1 MRYTDMFE
9 QYKGYGETIKGLRDA
24 LEPIKG
30 LGDVLEPVKG
40 LGDVLES
47 VKGLGVALESV
58 KGLGDALEPIKGLRD
73 AWAPI
78 TGYQSMIES
87 AMSARATT
95 SNMRQLVNDQ
105 VTFLSQNYSGMET
118 LLSQADRMLGFYG
131 SDIEESMKSALSGYA
146 GISEQL
152 NYSSVYQNIVGLLD
166 SYGSIKDVVDSIYSS
181 LPPENYG
188 YEGEEY
194 ESEES
199 VIEENAI
206 EENVVRESAVREN
219 AVNKGSELETD
230 FADEQELQEALEEES
245 TDQDKFLK
253 RIKNWAEEKKMKY
266 KIYKFIMFI
275 VVNVFLMPYLQENI
289 GKPVMTKVVSCVK
302 QAPEKGA
309 EIIYKVK
316 DGIQAIIT
324 ENTNYYYKVRF
335 TDENGVEREGY
346 VAKKNLRVIEEEER
360 ETEQKDDDL

>member
-9 QYKGYGETIKGLRDA
+9 QYKGYGEAIKGLRDA

-30 LGDVLEPVKG
+30 LGDVLE
-40 LGDVLES
+40 S
-47 VKGLGVALESV
+47 VKGLG
-58 KGLGDALEPIKGLRD
+58 D

-87 AMSARATT
+87 AMSARATA
-95 SNMRQLVNDQ
+95 SNMGQLVNDQ

-118 LLSQADRMLGFYG
+118 LLSQTGKMMGFYN
-131 SDIEESMKSALSGYA
+131 SDIAEGMKSAMSGYA
-146 GISEQL
+146 GMAEQL
-152 NYSSVYQNIVGLLD
+152 NYSSVYQNIAGLLD

-181 LPPENYG
+181 LPLENYG

-199 VIEENAI
+199 VIEEND
-206 EENVVRESAVREN
+206 VRESDVREN

-230 FADEQELQEALEEES
+230 FADEQELQEALEEEN
-245 TDQDKFLK
+245 TAQDKFLK
-253 RIKNWAEEKKMKY
+253 RIKNWAEEKKKKY
-266 KIYKFIMFI
+266 KIYKFIMF
-275 VVNVFLMPYLQENI
+275 VLVNVFLLPYLQENV

-309 EIIYKVK
+309 EIICRLK

-324 ENTNYYYKVRF
+324 ENTNYYYKVKF

-346 VAKKNLRVIEEEER
+346 VAKKNLRVIEEEEG
-360 ETEQKDDDL
+360 ETEQENDEMEQNKDEWNSEGF

>member
-9 QYKGYGETIKGLRDA
+9 QYKGYGEAIKGLRDA

-30 LGDVLEPVKG
+30 LGD
-40 LGDVLES
+40 
-47 VKGLGVALESV
+47 
-58 KGLGDALEPIKGLRD
+58 ALEPIKGLRD
-73 AWAPI
+73 VWAPI
-78 TGYQSMIES
+78 KGYQSMIES
-87 AMSARATT
+87 AMSARATA
-95 SNMRQLVNDQ
+95 SNMGQLVNDQ
-105 VTFLSQNYSGMET
+105 VTFLSQNYSGMES
-118 LLSQADRMLGFYG
+118 LLSQTDKMMGFYN
-131 SDIEESMKSALSGYA
+131 SDIAEGMKSAMSGYA
-146 GISEQL
+146 GMAEQL
-152 NYSSVYQNIVGLLD
+152 NYNSVYQNIAGLLD

-206 EENVVRESAVREN
+206 EENDVRESAVREN

-230 FADEQELQEALEEES
+230 FADEQELQEVLEEES
-245 TDQDKFLK
+245 ADQDKFFQ
-253 RIKNWAEEKKMKY
+253 RIKNWAEEKKKKY

-275 VVNVFLMPYLQENI
+275 LVNVFLLPYLQENI

-309 EIIYKVK
+309 EIIYKLK

-360 ETEQKDDDL
+360 ETEKKDDEVDTEQKNEDGAE

>member
-9 QYKGYGETIKGLRDA
+9 QYKGYGEAIKGLRDA

-30 LGDVLEPVKG
+30 LGDV
-40 LGDVLES
+40 
-47 VKGLGVALESV
+47 LESV

-87 AMSARATT
+87 AMSARATA
-95 SNMRQLVNDQ
+95 SNMGQLVNDQ
-105 VTFLSQNYSGMET
+105 VTFLSQNYGGMET
-118 LLSQADRMLGFYG
+118 LLSQADKMMGFYN
-131 SDIEESMKSALSGYA
+131 SDIAEGMKSAMSGYA
-146 GISEQL
+146 GMAEQL
-152 NYSSVYQNIVGLLD
+152 NYNSVYQNIAGLLD

-199 VIEENAI
+199 VIEKNAI
-206 EENVVRESAVREN
+206 EENDVRESAVREN
-219 AVNKGSELETD
+219 VVNKNSELETD
-230 FADEQELQEALEEES
+230 FADEQELQEALEEEN

-266 KIYKFIMFI
+266 KIYQFIMFI

-309 EIIYKVK
+309 EIIYKLK

-360 ETEQKDDDL
+360 ETEKKDDEGETEQKKDEVEE

>member
-9 QYKGYGETIKGLRDA
+9 QYKGYGEAIKGLRDA

-30 LGDVLEPVKG
+30 LGDVLESVKG
-40 LGDVLES
+40 LGDV
-47 VKGLGVALESV
+47 LESV

-73 AWAPI
+73 TWAPI

-87 AMSARATT
+87 AMSAWATA
-95 SNMRQLVNDQ
+95 SNMGQLVNDQ

-131 SDIEESMKSALSGYA
+131 SDIAEGMKSALSGYA

-152 NYSSVYQNIVGLLD
+152 NYSSVYQNIAGLLD

-181 LPPENYG
+181 LPLENYG

-206 EENVVRESAVREN
+206 EENDVRESAVREN

-245 TDQDKFLK
+245 TDQDKFFQ

-266 KIYKFIMFI
+266 NIYKFIMLF
-275 VVNVFLMPYLQENI
+275 VVNVFLLPYLQENV

-309 EIIYKVK
+309 EIICRLK

-324 ENTNYYYKVRF
+324 ENTNYYYKVKF

-346 VAKKNLRVIEEEER
+346 VAKKNLRVIEEEEG
-360 ETEQKDDDL
+360 ETEQNKDEGEE

>member
-30 LGDVLEPVKG
+30 LGDVLESVKG

-47 VKGLGVALESV
+47 VKGLGETLEPI

-87 AMSARATT
+87 AMSARATA
-95 SNMRQLVNDQ
+95 SNMGQLVNDQ

-166 SYGSIKDVVDSIYSS
+166 SYGSIKDLVDSIYSS
-181 LPPENYG
+181 LPPENCG

-194 ESEES
+194 
-199 VIEENAI
+199 
-206 EENVVRESAVREN
+206 
-219 AVNKGSELETD
+219 D

-245 TDQDKFLK
+245 ADQDKFLK
-253 RIKNWAEEKKMKY
+253 RIKNWAEEKKKKY
-266 KIYKFIMFI
+266 NIYKCIMLF
-275 VVNVFLMPYLQENI
+275 VVNVFLLPYLQENI

-309 EIIYKVK
+309 EIIYKLK

-324 ENTNYYYKVRF
+324 ENTNYYYKVKF

-346 VAKKNLRVIEEEER
+346 VAKKNLRVIEEEEG
-360 ETEQKDDDL
+360 ETEQEDDEMEQNKDEGEW

>member
-9 QYKGYGETIKGLRDA
+9 QYKGYGEAIKGLRDA

-30 LGDVLEPVKG
+30 LGDVLE
-40 LGDVLES
+40 S
-47 VKGLGVALESV
+47 V
-58 KGLGDALEPIKGLRD
+58 KGLRD

-87 AMSARATT
+87 AMSARATA
-95 SNMRQLVNDQ
+95 SNMGQLVNDQ

-118 LLSQADRMLGFYG
+118 LLSQTDKMMGFYN
-131 SDIEESMKSALSGYA
+131 SDIAEGMKSAMSGYA
-146 GISEQL
+146 GMAEQL
-152 NYSSVYQNIVGLLD
+152 NYNSVYQNIAGLLD

-181 LPPENYG
+181 LTPKNYG
-188 YEGEEY
+188 YEGGEY

-199 VIEENAI
+199 VIEEN
-206 EENVVRESAVREN
+206 VVRESVVREN

-245 TDQDKFLK
+245 ADQDKFLK
-253 RIKNWAEEKKMKY
+253 RIKNWAEEKKKKY
-266 KIYKFIMFI
+266 NIYKCIMLF
-275 VVNVFLMPYLQENI
+275 VVNVFLLPYLQENV
-289 GKPVMTKVVSCVK
+289 GKPAMTKVVSCVK

-309 EIIYKVK
+309 EIICKLK

-360 ETEQKDDDL
+360 ETEKKDDEGEMEQKNEDGAE

>member
-9 QYKGYGETIKGLRDA
+9 QYKGYGGAIKGLRDA

-30 LGDVLEPVKG
+30 LGDV
-40 LGDVLES
+40 
-47 VKGLGVALESV
+47 LESV

-87 AMSARATT
+87 AMSARATA
-95 SNMRQLVNDQ
+95 SNMGRLVNDQ
-105 VTFLSQNYSGMET
+105 VTFLSQNYGGMET
-118 LLSQADRMLGFYG
+118 LLSQADKMMGFYN
-131 SDIEESMKSALSGYA
+131 SDIAEGMKSAMSGYA
-146 GISEQL
+146 GMAEQL
-152 NYSSVYQNIVGLLD
+152 NYNSVYQNIAGLLD

-181 LPPENYG
+181 LPLEDYGDEN
-188 YEGEEY
+188 EEY
-194 ESEES
+194 VTYEYDN
-199 VIEENAI
+199 EENI
-206 EENVVRESAVREN
+206 VRESAE
-219 AVNKGSELETD
+219 NKGSELEID

-245 TDQDKFLK
+245 TDQDKFFQ

-266 KIYKFIMFI
+266 NIYKFIMLF
-275 VVNVFLMPYLQENI
+275 VVNVFLLPYLQENV

-309 EIIYKVK
+309 EIICRLK

-324 ENTNYYYKVRF
+324 ENTNYYYKVKF

-360 ETEQKDDDL
+360 ETEQDKDEGEE

>member
-9 QYKGYGETIKGLRDA
+9 QYKGYGEAIKGLRDA
-24 LEPIKG
+24 MEPIKG
-30 LGDVLEPVKG
+30 LGDV
-40 LGDVLES
+40 
-47 VKGLGVALESV
+47 LESV

-87 AMSARATT
+87 AMSARATA
-95 SNMRQLVNDQ
+95 SNMGRLVNDQ
-105 VTFLSQNYSGMET
+105 VTFLSQNYGGMET
-118 LLSQADRMLGFYG
+118 LLSQTDKMMGFYN
-131 SDIEESMKSALSGYA
+131 SDIAEGMKSAMSGYA
-146 GISEQL
+146 GMAEQL
-152 NYSSVYQNIVGLLD
+152 NYNSVYQNIAGLLD

-194 ESEES
+194 
-199 VIEENAI
+199 
-206 EENVVRESAVREN
+206 
-219 AVNKGSELETD
+219 D
-230 FADEQELQEALEEES
+230 FTDEQELQEALEEES
-245 TDQDKFLK
+245 TDQDKFFQ

-266 KIYKFIMFI
+266 NIYKFIMLF
-275 VVNVFLMPYLQENI
+275 VVNVFLLPYLQENV

-309 EIIYKVK
+309 EIICRLK

-324 ENTNYYYKVRF
+324 ENTNYYYKVKF

-346 VAKKNLRVIEEEER
+346 VAKKNLRVIEEEEG
-360 ETEQKDDDL
+360 ETEQENDEMEQNKDEWWE

>member
-30 LGDVLEPVKG
+30 LGDVLE
-40 LGDVLES
+40 S
-47 VKGLGVALESV
+47 VKGLR
-58 KGLGDALEPIKGLRD
+58 DALEPIKGLRD

-87 AMSARATT
+87 AMSARATA
-95 SNMRQLVNDQ
+95 SNMGQLVNDQ
-105 VTFLSQNYSGMET
+105 VTFLSQNYGGMET
-118 LLSQADRMLGFYG
+118 LLSQTDKMMGFYN
-131 SDIEESMKSALSGYA
+131 SDIAEGMKSATSGYA
-146 GISEQL
+146 GMAEQL
-152 NYSSVYQNIVGLLD
+152 NYNSVYQNIAGLLD

-181 LPPENYG
+181 LTPKNYG
-188 YEGEEY
+188 YEGGEY

-206 EENVVRESAVREN
+206 EENDVRESAVREN

-230 FADEQELQEALEEES
+230 FADEQELQEALEEEN
-245 TDQDKFLK
+245 TAQDKFFQ

-266 KIYKFIMFI
+266 NIYKFIMLF
-275 VVNVFLMPYLQENI
+275 VVNVFLLPYLQENV

-309 EIIYKVK
+309 EIICRLK

-324 ENTNYYYKVRF
+324 ENTNYYYKVKF
-335 TDENGVEREGY
+335 TDENGVECEGY
-346 VAKKNLRVIEEEER
+346 VAKKNLRVIEEEEG
-360 ETEQKDDDL
+360 EMEQEDDEMEQNKDEGE

>member
-9 QYKGYGETIKGLRDA
+9 QYKGYGEAIKGLRDA

-30 LGDVLEPVKG
+30 LGDVLE
-40 LGDVLES
+40 S
-47 VKGLGVALESV
+47 V
-58 KGLGDALEPIKGLRD
+58 KGLRD

-87 AMSARATT
+87 AMSARATA
-95 SNMRQLVNDQ
+95 SNMGQLVNDQ

-118 LLSQADRMLGFYG
+118 LLSQTDKMMGFYN
-131 SDIEESMKSALSGYA
+131 SDIAEGMKSAMSGYA
-146 GISEQL
+146 GMAEQL
-152 NYSSVYQNIVGLLD
+152 NYNSVYQNIAGLLD

-181 LPPENYG
+181 LTPKNYG
-188 YEGEEY
+188 YEGGEY

-199 VIEENAI
+199 VIEEN
-206 EENVVRESAVREN
+206 VVRESVVREN

-245 TDQDKFLK
+245 VDQDKFLK
-253 RIKNWAEEKKMKY
+253 RIKNWAEEKKKKY
-266 KIYKFIMFI
+266 KIYKIIMFI
-275 VVNVFLMPYLQENI
+275 VVNVFLLPYLQENI

-309 EIIYKVK
+309 EIIYKLK

-360 ETEQKDDDL
+360 ETEKKDDEVETEQKNEDGAE

>member
-9 QYKGYGETIKGLRDA
+9 QYKGYGEAIKGLRDA

-30 LGDVLEPVKG
+30 LGDVLE
-40 LGDVLES
+40 S
-47 VKGLGVALESV
+47 V
-58 KGLGDALEPIKGLRD
+58 KGLRD

-87 AMSARATT
+87 AMSARATA
-95 SNMRQLVNDQ
+95 SNMGQLVNDQ
-105 VTFLSQNYSGMET
+105 VTFLSQNYGGMET
-118 LLSQADRMLGFYG
+118 LLSQTDKMMGFYN
-131 SDIEESMKSALSGYA
+131 SDIAEGMKSAMSGYA
-146 GISEQL
+146 GMAEQL
-152 NYSSVYQNIVGLLD
+152 NYNSVYQNIAGLLD

-199 VIEENAI
+199 VIEEN
-206 EENVVRESAVREN
+206 VVRESIVREN
-219 AVNKGSELETD
+219 AVNKCSELETD
-230 FADEQELQEALEEES
+230 FADEQELQEALEEEN
-245 TDQDKFLK
+245 TDQDKFFQ
-253 RIKNWAEEKKMKY
+253 RIKNWAEEKKKKY

-275 VVNVFLMPYLQENI
+275 LVNVFLLPYLQENV

-309 EIIYKVK
+309 EIICRLK

-324 ENTNYYYKVRF
+324 ENTNYYYKVKF

-346 VAKKNLRVIEEEER
+346 VAKKNLRVIEEEEG
-360 ETEQKDDDL
+360 ETEQEDEKN

>member
-9 QYKGYGETIKGLRDA
+9 QYKGYGETIKGLKDALEPIKGLRDA

-30 LGDVLEPVKG
+30 LGDVLE
-40 LGDVLES
+40 
-47 VKGLGVALESV
+47 SV
-58 KGLGDALEPIKGLRD
+58 KGLGDT
-73 AWAPI
+73 WAPI
-78 TGYQSMIES
+78 TGYQSMIEP
-87 AMSARATT
+87 AMSAWTT
-95 SNMRQLVNDQ
+95 ASNMDRLVNDQ
-105 VTFLSQNYSGMET
+105 VTFLSQNYGGMET
-118 LLSQADRMLGFYG
+118 LLSQADRMMGFYN
-131 SDIEESMKSALSGYA
+131 SDIAEGMKSVMSGYA
-146 GISEQL
+146 GMAEQL
-152 NYSSVYQNIVGLLD
+152 NYNSVYQNIVGLLD

-181 LPPENYG
+181 LPPGNYG

-219 AVNKGSELETD
+219 AVRKNAVNKGSELETD

-245 TDQDKFLK
+245 ADQDKFLK
-253 RIKNWAEEKKMKY
+253 RIKNWAEEKKKKY
-266 KIYKFIMFI
+266 NIYKCIMLF
-275 VVNVFLMPYLQENI
+275 VVNVFLLPYLQENV
-289 GKPVMTKVVSCVK
+289 GKPAMTKVVSCVK

-309 EIIYKVK
+309 EIICKLK

-360 ETEQKDDDL
+360 ETEKKDDEGEMEQKNEDGAE

>member
-9 QYKGYGETIKGLRDA
+9 QYKGYGEAIKGLRDA

-30 LGDVLEPVKG
+30 LGDV
-40 LGDVLES
+40 
-47 VKGLGVALESV
+47 LESV

-87 AMSARATT
+87 AMSARATA
-95 SNMRQLVNDQ
+95 SNMGQLVNDQ
-105 VTFLSQNYSGMET
+105 VTFLSQNYGGMET
-118 LLSQADRMLGFYG
+118 LLSQTDKMMGFYN
-131 SDIEESMKSALSGYA
+131 SDIAEGMKSAMSGYVGMA
-146 GISEQL
+146 EQL
-152 NYSSVYQNIVGLLD
+152 NYNSVYQNIAGLLD

-181 LPPENYG
+181 LPLEDYG

-199 VIEENAI
+199 VIEEND
-206 EENVVRESAVREN
+206 VRESAVREN

-230 FADEQELQEALEEES
+230 FADEQELQEALEEEN
-245 TDQDKFLK
+245 TAQDKFLK
-253 RIKNWAEEKKMKY
+253 RIKNWAEEKKIKY
-266 KIYKFIMFI
+266 NIYKFIMLF
-275 VVNVFLMPYLQENI
+275 VVNVFLLPYLQENV
-289 GKPVMTKVVSCVK
+289 GKPVMTKVVSYVK
-302 QAPEKGA
+302 QTPEKGA
-309 EIIYKVK
+309 EIIYKLK

-324 ENTNYYYKVRF
+324 ENTNYYYKVKF

-360 ETEQKDDDL
+360 ETEKKDDEVEMEQKNDETEQNKDEGE

>member
-9 QYKGYGETIKGLRDA
+9 QYKGYGEVIKGLRDA

-30 LGDVLEPVKG
+30 LGDVLE
-40 LGDVLES
+40 S
-47 VKGLGVALESV
+47 VKGLG
-58 KGLGDALEPIKGLRD
+58 D

-95 SNMRQLVNDQ
+95 SNMGQLVNDQ

-206 EENVVRESAVREN
+206 EENDVRESAVREN
-219 AVNKGSELETD
+219 VVNKNSELETD

-245 TDQDKFLK
+245 ADQDKFFK
-253 RIKNWAEEKKMKY
+253 RIKNWAEEKKKKY

-275 VVNVFLMPYLQENI
+275 VVNVFLLPYLQE
-289 GKPVMTKVVSCVK
+289 M
-302 QAPEKGA
+302 
-309 EIIYKVK
+309 
-316 DGIQAIIT
+316 
-324 ENTNYYYKVRF
+324 
-335 TDENGVEREGY
+335 
-346 VAKKNLRVIEEEER
+346 
-360 ETEQKDDDL
+360 

>member
-9 QYKGYGETIKGLRDA
+9 QYKGY
-24 LEPIKG
+24 
-30 LGDVLEPVKG
+30 
-40 LGDVLES
+40 
-47 VKGLGVALESV
+47 
-58 KGLGDALEPIKGLRD
+58 
-73 AWAPI
+73 
-78 TGYQSMIES
+78 
-87 AMSARATT
+87 
-95 SNMRQLVNDQ
+95 DQ

-131 SDIEESMKSALSGYA
+131 SDIEESMKSALSGYS

-166 SYGSIKDVVDSIYSS
+166 SYGSIKDLVDSIYSS

-199 VIEENAI
+199 VIEENSI
-206 EENVVRESAVREN
+206 EENVVRESAVKENAVRKN

-245 TDQDKFLK
+245 TDQEKFLK
-253 RIKNWAEEKKMKY
+253 RIKNWAEEKKKKY

-275 VVNVFLMPYLQENI
+275 VVNVFLLPYLQENI
-289 GKPVMTKVVSCVK
+289 GKTVMTKVVSCVK

-309 EIIYKVK
+309 EIIYKLK

-346 VAKKNLRVIEEEER
+346 VAKKNLRVIEEE
-360 ETEQKDDDL
+360 KN

>member
-9 QYKGYGETIKGLRDA
+9 QYKGYGEAIKGLRDA

-30 LGDVLEPVKG
+30 LGDVLEP
-40 LGDVLES
+40 
-47 VKGLGVALESV
+47 
-58 KGLGDALEPIKGLRD
+58 IKGLRD

-78 TGYQSMIES
+78 KGYQSMIES
-87 AMSARATT
+87 AMSARATA
-95 SNMRQLVNDQ
+95 SNMGQLMNDQ
-105 VTFLSQNYSGMET
+105 VTFLSQNYGGMET
-118 LLSQADRMLGFYG
+118 LLSQADKMMGFYN
-131 SDIEESMKSALSGYA
+131 SDIAEGMKSAMSGYA
-146 GISEQL
+146 GMAEQL
-152 NYSSVYQNIVGLLD
+152 NYNSVYQNIAGLLD

-206 EENVVRESAVREN
+206 EENDVRESDVREN
-219 AVNKGSELETD
+219 AVNKGSELEID
-230 FADEQELQEALEEES
+230 FADEQELQEALEEEN
-245 TDQDKFLK
+245 TAQDKFLK
-253 RIKNWAEEKKMKY
+253 RIKNWAEEKKKKY
-266 KIYKFIMFI
+266 KIYKFIMF
-275 VVNVFLMPYLQENI
+275 VLVNVFLLPYLQENV

-309 EIIYKVK
+309 EIICRLK

-324 ENTNYYYKVRF
+324 ENTNYYYKVKF

-346 VAKKNLRVIEEEER
+346 VAKKNLRVIEEEEGEMEQKND
-360 ETEQKDDDL
+360 ETEQNKDEGEE

>member
-1 MRYTDMFE
+1 MRYIDMFE
-9 QYKGYGETIKGLRDA
+9 QYKGYGEAIKGLRDA

-30 LGDVLEPVKG
+30 LGDVLE
-40 LGDVLES
+40 S
-47 VKGLGVALESV
+47 V
-58 KGLGDALEPIKGLRD
+58 KGLRD

-87 AMSARATT
+87 AMSARATA
-95 SNMRQLVNDQ
+95 SNMGQLVNDQ

-166 SYGSIKDVVDSIYSS
+166 SYGSIKDLVDSIYSS
-181 LPPENYG
+181 LPPENCG

-245 TDQDKFLK
+245 ADQDKFLK
-253 RIKNWAEEKKMKY
+253 RIKNWAEEKKKKY
-266 KIYKFIMFI
+266 NIYKCIMLF
-275 VVNVFLMPYLQENI
+275 VVNVFLLPYLQENI

-309 EIIYKVK
+309 EIIYKLK

-360 ETEQKDDDL
+360 ETEKKDDEVETEQKNEDGAE